1 MLKASL
7 KHLLRLS
14 ICTALGFC
22 ILFNGNIKDS
32 YYRNEVGD
40 HVVRIYNLEETG
52 GGTGFHIIG
61 EKSGEQ
67 FILTN
72 SHVCEAASPDGLL
85 LVEQNGEKIERKV
98 IEHYKLHDL
107 CLVEPMPEHE
117 GGIDIAGSLDKGEDT
132 IIVGHPSLRQLTLS
146 HGEYIGKEKIQL
158 LKLVD
163 FPKECK
169 GKLLEGLDGM
179 MILLMTGKYG
189 CLMSIPTSAISNPSY
204 PGNSGSPVVNKYGN
218 VVGVLFAGNRSQV
231 HDSYM
236 VPLKYI
242 KDFLKDL

>member
-7 KHLLRLS
+7 KHLLRLL

-40 HVVRIYNLEETG
+40 HVVRIYNMEETG
-52 GGTGFHIIG
+52 GGTGFHIVG
-61 EKSGEQ
+61 EKTGEQ

-72 SHVCEAASPDGLL
+72 SHVCEAADPKGLV
-85 LVEQNGEKIERKV
+85 LVEHNGEKIPRKV
-98 IEHYKLHDL
+98 LEHYEHHDL
-107 CLVEPMPEHE
+107 CLVEPLSDHE

-158 LKLVD
+158 AKLVD
-163 FPKECK
+163 SPKECD
-169 GKLLEGLDGM
+169 GKFVEDLMTL
-179 MILLMTGKYG
+179 IMTGKFV
-189 CLMSIPTSAISNPSY
+189 CLVSIQTSAISNPSY

-218 VVGVLFAGNRSQV
+218 VVGVLFAGNRAQV